1 MRIAPHPLIYD
12 WNHDAVAAGP
22 TKPIAMLDDETLRD
36 GLQSPSVRTPTIDEK
51 IEILH
56 HMDALGIDTADIG
69 LPGAGPKVARDVER
83 LARAIGDG
91 RMKIRANCAARTV
104 VDDIKPIADIQQ
116 RTGVPIECCAFIGSS
131 PIRQYAEGWSLD
143 FLQKATEQALTFAVK
158 EGLTT
163 MYVTE
168 DTTRADP
175 ESLRRLFTAAIRAG
189 AERLCVADTV
199 GHATPNGARAVVNF
213 VKSLVEELGADVGI
227 DWHGHRDRGFGVASS
242 IAALEAGA
250 TRLHGAALG
259 IGERCGNTQIDLLM
273 VNLVMMGYRDNDLS
287 GLPAYA
293 RAVAR
298 VCDVRIAPN
307 YPVIGADAF
316 RTATGVHAA
325 AVVKAFRKGDR
336 GLMDAVYAAVPAS
349 LVGRQQEIEVGP
361 MSGKSNVV
369 FWLESR
375 GLPATEEIVDRVFA
389 AAKASNRTLTHEQ
402 VQSIVGGDAKLKP
415 AGAKLETA
423 RRKGF

>member
-1 MRIAPHPLIYD
+1 VSVAHTHPLIYD
-12 WNHDAVAAGP
+12 WNHDAVADGP
-22 TKPIAMLDDETLRD
+22 GKPVAMLDDETLRD
-36 GLQSPSVRTPTIDEK
+36 GLQSPSVRNPTIDEK
-51 IEILH
+51 IGILH

-83 LARAIGDG
+83 LARAIGEG
-91 RMKIRANCAARTV
+91 RLKIKANCAARTMV
-104 VDDIKPIADIQQ
+104 ADIKPIAEIQQ
-116 RTGVPIECCAFIGSS
+116 RTGVPIECGAFIGSS
-131 PIRQYAEGWSLD
+131 PIRQYAEGWTLD
-143 FLQKATEQALTFAVK
+143 YLQKTTEDAIHFAVK
-158 EGLTT
+158 ESVTV

-175 ESLRRLFTAAIRAG
+175 DSLRRLFTAAIRAG
-189 AERLCVADTV
+189 AKRLCVADTV
-199 GHATPNGARAVVNF
+199 GHATPNGARAVVKF
-213 VKSLVEELGADVGI
+213 VKGLVDELKVDVGI
-227 DWHGHRDRGFGVASS
+227 DWHGHRDRGFGVSS
-242 IAALEAGA
+242 SLAALEAGA

-259 IGERCGNTQIDLLM
+259 IGERCGNTPIDLLM

-293 RAVAR
+293 RAVADA
-298 VCDVRIAPN
+298 CDVRIAPN

-336 GLMDAVYAAVPAS
+336 ALMDAVYAAVPAS
-349 LVGRQQEIEVGP
+349 LVGRHQEIEVGP
-361 MSGKSNVV
+361 MSGRSNVI

-375 GLPATEEIVDRVFA
+375 GLPATDEIVDRIFA

-402 VQSIVGGDAKLKP
+402 VQSLAGG
-415 AGAKLETA
+415 T
-423 RRKGF
+423 RS